1 MTLCKSIFSLFFL
14 CLLWACN
21 NNAQNTPV
29 TEESATISDT
39 STQIVSTNFT
49 ANYKGSI
56 DHKYDVSMEL
66 IKFGNSLGGS
76 YFYTSKGI
84 PIKISGSI
92 EENGALNI
100 TEYNN
105 KGEISGYFEGR
116 LKGNDIEGK
125 WFNKD
130 KSKSMPFK
138 VSQTNIASLQTKSD
152 VLSDAMGQYSLT
164 AISGNVGANTMY
176 DTYMENGNW
185 MSFTSSNIGG
195 ERDGTDIKL
204 TDKDIALLNNLHI
217 VVDDNLTVHVY
228 AGLIELLSCPFK
240 ADGMDYRIEEKDK
253 SKLMEKMSVLS
264 SSTLTKDNKYV
275 LLADDNIN
283 FSDELSGNFIMVTE
297 DDLILYY
304 NPVDWTFE
312 LDIFV
317 GSCCDGNTLTFSR
330 K

>member
-1 MTLCKSIFSLFFL
+1 MSLTNYIFSLL
-14 CLLWACN
+14 CFSLLYACN
-21 NNAQNTPV
+21 RDVKKTNS
-29 TEESATISDT
+29 TEEISSQADTI
-39 STQIVSTNFT
+39 TQILQTNFT
-49 ANYKGSI
+49 AKYQGSI
-56 DHKYDVSMEL
+56 DNQYNISMEL

-204 TDKDIALLNNLHI
+204 TDKDVALLNNLHI

-228 AGLIELLSCPFK
+228 AGLIELINCPFK
-240 ADGMDYRIEEKDK
+240 ADGMDYRVKEKDK
-253 SKLMEKMSVLS
+253 GKLMEKMSVLS

-304 NPVDWTFE
+304 NPVDRTFE